1 MRFVA
6 GSANLAAFVKAEE
19 IEQQLATEGW
29 SLDNAFVLSNQF
41 KAGVG
46 LSGFE

>member
-1 MRFVA
+1 MRLVA

-29 SLDNAFVLSNQF
+29 SLDNAFGPIQF